1 MFIPFGSEFQ
11 PPALPERFTFPFYY
25 DVHPMAKYAVD
36 LLQQR
41 LKTESFGHDFGLGRT
56 ERLGAIGKMFG
67 VLVVQNVDREIGYL
81 AAFSGKLGNSNHHV
95 GFVPPVFDILEA
107 QGFFRREEVEIH
119 ELTIQLEQLEG
130 SKELD
135 NLKSAFQ
142 VLQVEWQQRIDEV
155 KLKHKELKSIRD
167 QKRSEVLFQNP
178 ENIAVLESQLR
189 EESMHESRRLKAL
202 KKQAQEELFARS
214 EQLRLFK
221 EEIEQL
227 KAKRAAHSAD
237 VQQRIFERYTF
248 LNALGQTQN
257 VLSLFAESPP
267 AGAGECAAPKLLQY
281 AYQHQLQ
288 PICMAEF
295 WWGMSPDSEVRIHGH
310 FYPSCKSKC
319 EPILGH
325 MLQGLD
331 VDPNPIAAIHPAKAL
346 DIIYED
352 VYIVAINKAPEY
364 LSVPGK
370 NPQPNSLEDLKKYFP
385 EADGPLLV
393 HRLDMSTSGIMLA
406 AKTKLMH
413 QRLQRQFVLR
423 KVQKQYIAV
432 LAGIPA
438 QKQGEIKLPLRVDL
452 DDRPRQLVCEEH
464 GSYAHTTYEV
474 LEIVNGETRIRF
486 FPKTGRTHQ
495 LRVHAAHHLGLNCP
509 IKGDDLYGQKA
520 DRLHLHAAK
529 LGFYHPFT
537 NDWMELNCQPDF

>member
-11 PPALPERFTFPFYY
+11 DLALPERFTFPFYY

-41 LKTESFGHDFGLGRT
+41 LSTEAFGHDFGLGRK

-67 VLVVQNVDREIGYL
+67 VLVVQNSNQELGYL
-81 AAFSGKLGNSNHHV
+81 AAFSGKLGNSNEHI

-130 SKELD
+130 SNELD
-135 NLKSAFQ
+135 NLKVVYQ
-142 VLQVEWQQRIDEV
+142 ELQAQWANQLEELRLQN
-155 KLKHKELKSIRD
+155 KESKRIRD
-167 QKRSEVLFQNP
+167 IKRSAALVHDA
-178 ENIAVLESQLR
+178 ENIAILESQLR

-214 EQLRLFK
+214 ENLRLFK

-227 KAKRAAHSAD
+227 KARRAAHSAD
-237 VQQRIFERYTF
+237 LQQRIFERYTF
-248 LNALGQTQN
+248 LNALGDTQN
-257 VLSLFAESPP
+257 VLNLFAESPP

-281 AYQHQLQ
+281 AYLNQLR

-325 MLQGLD
+325 MLKGLSI
-331 VDPNPIAAIHPAKAL
+331 DPNPIAAIHPPKAL

-352 VYIVAINKAPEY
+352 DWIVAINKAPEY

-413 QRLQRQFVLR
+413 ERLQRQFVLR
-423 KVQKQYIAV
+423 KVQKEYLAILVGVPDQAV
-432 LAGIPA
+432 
-438 QKQGEIKLPLRVDL
+438 GEIKLPLRVDL
-452 DDRPRQLVCEEH
+452 EDRPRQLVCYEH
-464 GSYAHTTYEV
+464 GSYAHTKFKV
-474 LEIVNGETRIRF
+474 LDIQNNETRIALY
-486 FPKTGRTHQ
+486 PQTGRTHQ

-509 IKGDDLYGQKA
+509 IKGDDLYGQKSN
-520 DRLHLHAAK
+520 RLHLHAAK
-529 LGFYHPFT
+529 LGFYHPHS
-537 NDWMELNCQPDF
+537 NEWMELNCPAEF